1 MLKKKLTLADLEYPS
16 EFVARHIGPS
26 IDDYS
31 EMLRSLGTHALSQLT
46 AQVVPKAIT
55 MKETLNILDGCTEA
69 QALEELRDIA
79 NQNKVFRNFIGQGYY
94 DTLTPSVIQRNI
106 LESPSWYTAYTP
118 YQPEISQGRLE
129 ALINFQ
135 TMISD
140 LTGMDIS
147 NSSMLDEGTFEEMD
161 TRVYSLDPLEFNA
174 TSSYPEKLKQNQAKT
189 KETDTVISGMGEMG
203 GMPMSIAVM
212 DFRFMAA
219 SLGSAAGEK
228 ITRAIERGVEK
239 SCPVII
245 VSASGGARM
254 QEGIL
259 SLMQLAKT
267 SAALAKLSEAGL
279 PYFSILTNPTMAG
292 VMASYASLGDVII
305 AEPEALIGF
314 AGPRVIK
321 ETTQQDL
328 PEGFQTSEF
337 LLDRGL
343 VDIIVPRLEI
353 RDRMIN
359 LMKALYGAKK

>member
-1 MLKKKLTLADLEYPS
+1 MALFGKPQYSTVTVKKKDIPKDLWTKCPKTGEIIYNRVLK
-16 EFVARHIGPS
+16 ENL
-26 IDDYS
+26 
-31 EMLRSLGTHALSQLT
+31 M
-46 AQVVPKAIT
+46 VVPNSGYHFPLKA
-55 MKETLNILDGCTEA
+55 
-69 QALEELRDIA
+69 RDRIA
-79 NQNKVFRNFIGQGYY
+79 
-94 DTLTPSVIQRNI
+94 
-106 LESPSWYTAYTP
+106 
-118 YQPEISQGRLE
+118 
-129 ALINFQ
+129 
-135 TMISD
+135 
-140 LTGMDIS
+140 
-147 NSSMLDEGTFEEMD
+147 SMLDEGTFEEMD
-161 TRVYSLDPLEFNA
+161 IGVYSLDPLEFNA
-174 TSSYPEKLKQNQAKT
+174 TSSYPEKLKQNQVKT

-203 GMPMSIAVM
+203 GIPMSIAVM

-337 LLDRGL
+337 LLERGL
-343 VDIIVPRLEI
+343 VDLIVPRLEI

>member
-1 MLKKKLTLADLEYPS
+1 MALFGKPQYSTVTVKKKDIPKDLWTKCPKTGEIIYNRVLK
-16 EFVARHIGPS
+16 ENL
-26 IDDYS
+26 
-31 EMLRSLGTHALSQLT
+31 M
-46 AQVVPKAIT
+46 VVPNSGYHFPLKA
-55 MKETLNILDGCTEA
+55 
-69 QALEELRDIA
+69 RDRIA
-79 NQNKVFRNFIGQGYY
+79 
-94 DTLTPSVIQRNI
+94 
-106 LESPSWYTAYTP
+106 
-118 YQPEISQGRLE
+118 
-129 ALINFQ
+129 
-135 TMISD
+135 
-140 LTGMDIS
+140 
-147 NSSMLDEGTFEEMD
+147 SMLDEGTFEEMD
-161 TRVYSLDPLEFNA
+161 MGVHSLDPLEFNA
-174 TSSYPEKLKQNQAKT
+174 TSSYPEKLKQNQDKT

-203 GMPMSIAVM
+203 GMPVSITVM

-228 ITRAIERGVEK
+228 ITRAIERGIEK

-267 SAALAKLSEAGL
+267 SAALARLSKAGL

-328 PEGFQTSEF
+328 PAGFQTSEF
-337 LLDRGL
+337 LLERGL
-343 VDIIVPRLEI
+343 VDIIVPRLEM
-353 RDRMIN
+353 RDRVIN
-359 LMKALYGAKK
+359 LMKALYSAKE

>member
-1 MLKKKLTLADLEYPS
+1 MALFGKPQYSTVTVKKKDIPKDLWTKCPKTGEIIYNRVLK
-16 EFVARHIGPS
+16 ENL
-26 IDDYS
+26 
-31 EMLRSLGTHALSQLT
+31 M
-46 AQVVPKAIT
+46 VVPNSGYHFPLKA
-55 MKETLNILDGCTEA
+55 
-69 QALEELRDIA
+69 RDRIA
-79 NQNKVFRNFIGQGYY
+79 
-94 DTLTPSVIQRNI
+94 
-106 LESPSWYTAYTP
+106 
-118 YQPEISQGRLE
+118 
-129 ALINFQ
+129 
-135 TMISD
+135 
-140 LTGMDIS
+140 
-147 NSSMLDEGTFEEMD
+147 SMLDEGTFEEMD
-161 TRVYSLDPLEFNA
+161 IGVYSLDPLEFNA
-174 TSSYPEKLKQNQAKT
+174 TSSYPEKLKQNQVKT
-189 KETDTVISGMGEMG
+189 KETDTVISGIGEMG
-203 GMPMSIAVM
+203 GMPISIAVM

-337 LLDRGL
+337 LLERGL

-359 LMKALYGAKK
+359 LMKALYGVKK

>member
-1 MLKKKLTLADLEYPS
+1 MALFGKPQYSTVTVKKKDIPKDLWTKCPKTGEIIYNRVLK
-16 EFVARHIGPS
+16 ENL
-26 IDDYS
+26 
-31 EMLRSLGTHALSQLT
+31 M
-46 AQVVPKAIT
+46 VVPSSGYHFPLKARDRIAS
-55 MKETLNILDGCTEA
+55 LLDDG
-69 QALEELRDIA
+69 
-79 NQNKVFRNFIGQGYY
+79 
-94 DTLTPSVIQRNI
+94 S
-106 LESPSWYTAYTP
+106 
-118 YQPEISQGRLE
+118 
-129 ALINFQ
+129 
-135 TMISD
+135 
-140 LTGMDIS
+140 
-147 NSSMLDEGTFEEMD
+147 FEEMD
-161 TRVYSLDPLEFNA
+161 TGVHSLDPLEFNA

-189 KETDTVISGMGEMG
+189 KETDTVISGMGTMD
-203 GMPMSIAVM
+203 GMPVSIAVM

-239 SCPVII
+239 KCPVII

-328 PEGFQTSEF
+328 PAGFQTSEF
-337 LLDRGL
+337 LLEHGL
-343 VDIIVPRLEI
+343 VDLIIPRGEM
-353 RDRMIN
+353 RARMVN
-359 LMKALYGAKK
+359 LMKALYGAKRSA